1 MRFRSVAVTAAVVL
15 LSTVALSYVV
25 LLWFS
30 GSTTSIRVGSRR
42 YDISGLDRTQA
53 VWASLLGTSAM
64 GFSVGTAIASNNPS
78 LGLLL
83 GSYSG
88 DWIFRAMITLVIIG
102 AVGGVVAE
110 DRGGAAVASA
120 LGTISA
126 LAFGAALTFLVMPQ
140 LMAGIGMSPGEQSEL
155 TAAIAVSQLAGAI
168 PASLITAITSAIIAR
183 IALQMRVVHI
193 EPLKLPPP
201 PPEGPKPYRYCPNCG
216 RDLSDFSPSRSTC
229 PRCGEPLPPDRRPSQ
244 G

>member
-15 LSTVALSYVV
+15 LSTMALSYVV
-25 LLWFS
+25 LLTFP
-30 GSTTSIRVGSRR
+30 GPTTTIRVGSRR
-42 YDISGLDRTQA
+42 LQISSLNQTQT
-53 VWASLLGTSAM
+53 VWASLLGMSAM

-88 DWIFRAMITLVIIG
+88 DWIFRAMITLAIIG
-102 AVGGVVAE
+102 AVGGIVAE
-110 DRGGAAVASA
+110 DRGGATVASA
-120 LGTISA
+120 LGTILA
-126 LAFGAALTFLVMPQ
+126 LAFGAALTFQVMPQ
-140 LMAGIGMSPGEQSEL
+140 LMTGIGMSPGEQSEL
-155 TAAIAVSQLAGAI
+155 ISAIAVSQLAGAI

-183 IALQMRVVHI
+183 MALQMRIIHI

-201 PPEGPKPYRYCPNCG
+201 PPEETKPFRYCPNCG

-229 PRCGEPLPPDRRPSQ
+229 PRCGEPLPPDRRLSQ